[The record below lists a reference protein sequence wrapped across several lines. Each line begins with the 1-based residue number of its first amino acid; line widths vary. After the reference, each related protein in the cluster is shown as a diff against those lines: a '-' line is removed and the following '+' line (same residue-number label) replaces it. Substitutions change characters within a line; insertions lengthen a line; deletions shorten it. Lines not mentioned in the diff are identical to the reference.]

1 MARGYPERRSPTNT
15 PTLPRL
21 CIFRIAGGV
30 LELLRSFLAV
40 VREGSV
46 NRAAQRLG
54 VAQPT
59 LSRHI
64 QALEQEFGAPLF
76 ERGARGMR
84 PTDLGFLVRDQFGP
98 VIHDYEMAR
107 AEAMAFAR
115 GRHRQ
120 LRVGYLAPAAARCL
134 TPVLPALKREFPSLK
149 LLLFDAT
156 PGEQLLALREG
167 RIDVAI
173 VGREALQEPAE
184 FLVRRVARLG
194 VCVALPSEHPLAR
207 QRAVALAALRDER
220 FIGVEAEVA
229 PGRSV
234 WLTGLCRR
242 AGFRPRMQ
250 TETKAIT
257 ETFALIAAEGAVALL
272 PDYFAGTVA
281 PPGVVF
287 VPLADPWA
295 TWELVALRQRGR
307 NVGPA
312 SRCVELLT
320 QLDVKATGKK

>member
-1 MARGYPERRSPTNT
+1 M
-15 PTLPRL
+15 
-21 CIFRIAGGV
+21 
-30 LELLRSFLAV
+30 LELIRSFLAV
-40 VREGSV
+40 VTEGSV

-84 PTDLGFLVRDQFGP
+84 PTDLGFLVRDQFTP
-98 VIHDYEMAR
+98 VLRDYEMAR
-107 AEAMAFAR
+107 AEAMAVAR

-120 LRVGYLAPAAARCL
+120 LRVGYLAPAAARYL
-134 TPVLPALKREFPSLK
+134 TPVLTALKREFPALK

-156 PGEQLLALREG
+156 PGEQLLALRAG

-173 VGREALQEPAE
+173 VGREAIREQAE
-184 FLVRRVARLG
+184 FLTRRVARLG
-194 VCVALPSEHPLAR
+194 VCVALPQEHALAG
-207 QRAVALAALRDER
+207 ASAIPLAALRGER
-220 FIGVEAEVA
+220 FIGVEANVA
-229 PGRSV
+229 PGRAV

-242 AGFRPRMQ
+242 AGFRPRILA
-250 TETKAIT
+250 ETSAIT

-272 PDYFAGTVA
+272 PDYFAGTAV
-281 PPGVVF
+281 PPGVAF
-287 VPLADPWA
+287 VPLADKWA

-307 NVGPA
+307 AVGPA
-312 SRCVELLT
+312 SRCIDLLT
-320 QLDVKATGKK
+320 ASG